1 VKSLIF
7 YKERCFSKNRQR
19 NPVWLNQ
26 EVELLLKDLFKTKPK
41 YITVKSDR
49 DFPNRVEPVERKEIP
64 DGLWVKCNRCSQITY
79 NKDLEKNLKV
89 CPKCNFHFR
98 INAKERL
105 DMLVDKGSFQE
116 IDKNLRTF
124 NVLEFP
130 EYEAKI
136 KKSQKGTD
144 LTEGLVAGE
153 GTINGITVAV
163 AIMDFGF
170 MGGSMGSVVGEKITR
185 AAELALTKRLPLLT
199 VAASGGARMQE
210 GINSLMQMAKT
221 SQILN
226 KLGEAGL
233 LYLSVLTDPTTGG
246 ITASFASLG
255 DIIIAEPDAL
265 IGFTGARVIQQTI
278 RQTLPPGFQ
287 TAQFQLEH
295 GFVDLIVHRK
305 DLKATL
311 TQLLK
316 FHLDGG
322 AVNG

>member
-1 VKSLIF
+1 
-7 YKERCFSKNRQR
+7 
-19 NPVWLNQ
+19 
-26 EVELLLKDLFKTKPK
+26 VELLLKDLFKTKPK
-41 YITVKSDR
+41 YITVKSER
-49 DFPNRVEPVERKEIP
+49 DLPHRVETVERKEIP

-79 NKDLEKNLKV
+79 NKDLERNLKV

-98 INAKERL
+98 INSKERL
-105 DMLVDKGSFQE
+105 ELLMDKGSFQE
-116 IDKNLRTF
+116 NDKNLRTI
-124 NVLEFP
+124 NILEFP
-130 EYEAKI
+130 DYENKI

-144 LTEGLVAGE
+144 LSEGLISGT
-153 GTINGITVAV
+153 GTINGIAVAV

-185 AAELALTKRLPLLT
+185 TAELALTKKLPLLT
-199 VAASGGARMQE
+199 AAASGGARMQE

-221 SQILN
+221 SQVLN
-226 KLGEAGL
+226 KLAEAGL
-233 LYLSVLTDPTTGG
+233 PYLSILTDPTTGG
-246 ITASFASLG
+246 VTASFASLG

-278 RQTLPPGFQ
+278 RQTLPAGFQ

-305 DLKATL
+305 DLKTMV

-316 FHLDGG
+316 FHGCGGTADGQ
-322 AVNG
+322 